1 MEVKSID
8 KSNMRAVILSFPK
21 QFKIGLR
28 AAQGVKVEGR
38 FDALTI
44 CGMGGSALPADIL
57 TIWLNAQK
65 IALPVYINRN
75 YGLPFQTDQRHLVVC
90 ISYSGNTEETLD
102 CFEGARQK
110 KLKIVTVSSGGK
122 LAEIAKKYGI
132 ASVIVPGGLE
142 PRMALGLQFATLM
155 QILANCQIIEG
166 GLKSVSAL
174 EKLLQ
179 PQNLENEG
187 KVLAKKLKGEI
198 PVIYASDKFKS
209 LARIWKIQFNE
220 NSKTPAFSNHFPE
233 LNHNEQ
239 NQFAGD
245 KNNQLSIIML
255 RDAEDHPRVL
265 KRMELLAQ
273 MLREMKV
280 SIDIIDIEGKDILDK
295 TFSSILLGDWTS
307 YHLALLNK
315 VDPTPVKI
323 IEEFKKKLA
332 QQ

>member
-1 MEVKSID
+1 MVVEKID
-8 KSNMRAVILSFPK
+8 KSNMRKAILDFPK
-21 QFKIGLR
+21 QFQIGMK
-28 AAQGVKVEGR
+28 AAQGVKAEGR

-75 YGLPFQTDQRHLVVC
+75 YGLPFQTDKNHLIVC
-90 ISYSGNTEETLD
+90 ISYSGNTEETLS
-102 CFEGARQK
+102 CFEEARQK
-110 KLKIVTVSSGGK
+110 KLKIVTVGSGGK
-122 LAEIAKKYGI
+122 LAELAKKYGI
-132 ASVIVPGGLE
+132 ASVTVPAGLE
-142 PRMALGLQFATLM
+142 PRIALGLQFAVLM
-155 QILANCQIIEG
+155 QILTNCQIIEG
-166 GLKSVSAL
+166 DLKSVSAL

-187 KVLAKKLKGEI
+187 KTLAKKIKGKI
-198 PVIYASDKFKS
+198 PVIYASDKFKF
-209 LARIWKIQFNE
+209 LAKIWKIQFNE
-220 NSKTPAFSNHFPE
+220 NSKTPAFSNYFPE
-233 LNHNEQ
+233 LNHNEH

-245 KNNQLSIIML
+245 KNNQLSIIIL
-255 RDAEDHPRVL
+255 RDAEDHPRIL

-273 MLREMKV
+273 MLRKMKV
-280 SIDIIDIEGKDILDK
+280 SIDIIDIKGKDVLDK

-307 YHLALLNK
+307 YYLALLNK